1 MNMEYNIGLFITGLF
16 ILLVTVYRLRKV
28 RRQHELQYRLE
39 TAYEVDNLDLSGN
52 TQYASCFSH
61 KWVMKN
67 ITMKSHSRL
76 GAMLQNHL
84 ADSTLFAFMW
94 IGFIVGTSSML
105 LTLLLVQSMRA
116 IGTVIVIFMVG
127 VLIAMGPG
135 GPRYSENLLDAVMG
149 VEIDNLNSQ
158 DYVYVKLANDTIT
171 HSAIINVAIASIFIL
186 ISPWGQF
193 LPSFL
198 AQGIALF
205 TVTIILNPASFLM
218 QFNIGA
224 AIVYIA
230 GIIGVS
236 SFTCFR
242 VGRRLLS
249 SEEGESRIQY

>member
-1 MNMEYNIGLFITGLF
+1 
-16 ILLVTVYRLRKV
+16 
-28 RRQHELQYRLE
+28 
-39 TAYEVDNLDLSGN
+39 
-52 TQYASCFSH
+52 
-61 KWVMKN
+61 MKN

-84 ADSTLFAFMW
+84 ADNTLFAFMW
-94 IGFIVGTSSML
+94 IGFIVGTSSLL

-127 VLIAMGPG
+127 VLIAIGPG

-171 HSAIINVAIASIFIL
+171 HSVIVNVAIASIFIL
-186 ISPWGQF
+186 IAPWGQF

-230 GIIGVS
+230 GIFGVS
-236 SFTCFR
+236 SFACFR